1 MSQLPTKPL
10 LLDVGSKIKS
20 LAMFPFLWTVLT
32 VRILIAQVTIY
43 SLSLRVKTQRRTY
56 MQKTDDPNE
65 LLDHALQKIKIDPS
79 SSPLSSD

>member
-43 SLSLRVKTQRRTY
+43 SLSLRVKTQHRTY

-79 SSPLSSD
+79 PSSLSSD